1 MSLEEKVNKSN
12 CISVGIGFHVY
23 SGLFTIYIG
32 KLFIIVI
39 IIIFLIFI
47 YLPKKI
53 NYKYVFF

>member
-39 IIIFLIFI
+39 IIIIFNI
-47 YLPKKI
+47 YLFTKK
-53 NYKYVFF
+53 N

>member
-39 IIIFLIFI
+39 IIIFF
-47 YLPKKI
+47 
-53 NYKYVFF
+53 